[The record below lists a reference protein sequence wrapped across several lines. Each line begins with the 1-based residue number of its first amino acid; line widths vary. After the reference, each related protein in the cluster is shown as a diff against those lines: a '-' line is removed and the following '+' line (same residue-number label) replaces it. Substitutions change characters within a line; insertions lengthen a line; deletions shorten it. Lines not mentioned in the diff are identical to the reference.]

1 MPESRLCAKLAFS
14 VRFPSPGFHFG
25 MLRFDRIEKR
35 VIFMKKVITSIV
47 LFILLLCSVPVSS
60 EELPEGFY
68 DSELVKNAVQEQI
81 KQFRQFT
88 PAQVE
93 VIYLASKILHDE
105 YFENDNIIRIPQG
118 EYLIGE
124 LIKPGSYRFSL
135 GDSDLSTLWVEK
147 PGKFSNNYYSMN
159 KSTDKTEVILRLE
172 EGWTFR
178 VTYADVYMSEI
189 EEF

>member
-1 MPESRLCAKLAFS
+1 
-14 VRFPSPGFHFG
+14 
-25 MLRFDRIEKR
+25 
-35 VIFMKKVITSIV
+35 MKKVITSIV
-47 LFILLLCSVPVSS
+47 LFILLFCSVPVSS

-159 KSTDKTEVILRLE
+159 KRTDKTEVILRLE
-172 EGWTFR
+172 EGWTVR

-189 EEF
+189 KEF